1 MNDIDIFT
9 CIVWESLKMA
19 YLSDAFPMYFLKES
33 AVPMITTMI
42 MMRTTTV
49 ATVMIAGTVEE
60 LRDLLFSVGSFG
72 NPNPT

>member
-1 MNDIDIFT
+1 MGITKNGIPFRCFSNVFPKGEFSANDYNNDND
-9 CIVWESLKMA
+9 EDN
-19 YLSDAFPMYFLKES
+19 Y
-33 AVPMITTMI
+33 
-42 MMRTTTV
+42 TV